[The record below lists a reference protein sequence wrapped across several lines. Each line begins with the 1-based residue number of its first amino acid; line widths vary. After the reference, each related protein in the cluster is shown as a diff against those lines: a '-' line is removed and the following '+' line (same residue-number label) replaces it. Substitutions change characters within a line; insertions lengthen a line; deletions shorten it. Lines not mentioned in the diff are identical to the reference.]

1 MNHLAEQ
8 ELEKLQRQYRV
19 MDGER
24 RSYCEE
30 SQNVIRKQQYVLKS
44 VLSVHSGGPALEPQ
58 LVPPQGF
65 KRMPFVKI
73 RSKNNSLQRS
83 HSKH

>member
-1 MNHLAEQ
+1 MDHSAEQ

-30 SQNVIRKQQYVLKS
+30 SQNVIRKQQYVLLREKM
-44 VLSVHSGGPALEPQ
+44 LIE
-58 LVPPQGF
+58 
-65 KRMPFVKI
+65 
-73 RSKNNSLQRS
+73 
-83 HSKH
+83 